1 MCGNQWRGEEIIFE
15 KSSWYLGWPKVKF
28 NFLNRWGE
36 GRQHQTRCRKFL
48 RTSWWQERFLIVS
61 FVSNLTKVYL
71 SFRFSLSCPGLVS
84 QHKTFMTL
92 VQRKGGA
99 WLLRVFIH
107 PLLLCE
113 LRTDS
118 TVCLCLLVWNI
129 FRNKCSAQGRIMTL
143 AVISS
148 LLVLHHKNTTDPC
161 CRCCSW
167 KCRWFYLLKFYG
179 EQSSQCDDDDDV
191 ILLLSAYLVIFL
203 CIFRVQLSHDNGDK
217 CMSISW
223 NLINEVTR
231 IRHQFIEGSSHNDQC
246 FLLVWGYFINLKLVI
261 SAPGWN
267 QAHCVDRG
275 VEQTASNSTDWSNS
289 QHCLLHQNGNPAG
302 SSYDTT

>member
-1 MCGNQWRGEEIIFE
+1 M
-15 KSSWYLGWPKVKF
+15 S
-28 NFLNRWGE
+28 
-36 GRQHQTRCRKFL
+36 
-48 RTSWWQERFLIVS
+48 
-61 FVSNLTKVYL
+61 
-71 SFRFSLSCPGLVS
+71 PGLTQLFVCVYW
-84 QHKTFMTL
+84 FGIFL
-92 VQRKGGA
+92 EINVLRRVELWP
-99 WLLRVFIH
+99 WLWYH
-107 PLLLCE
+107 PCWF
-113 LRTDS
+113 S
-118 TVCLCLLVWNI
+118 T
-129 FRNKCSAQGRIMTL
+129 T
-143 AVISS
+143 
-148 LLVLHHKNTTDPC
+148 KNTTDPC